1 MKQLF
6 TKTSLAV
13 VICLLFVVGL
23 IQAQPVVT
31 VAGSIINNGG
41 NSIIPYTG
49 TGGCTVVPQ
58 SNANGGGA
66 PGAAWTGGTVFTLT
80 LPRPLGDGTC
90 GSYVL
95 SSVNVNFNHTFDS
108 DVDFYLR
115 NRTTAQVIE
124 LSTDNGAGNDNYT
137 NTKFCD
143 NLGCPLVSAGTAPF
157 TGTFR
162 PEGLINSSQ
171 CANDPN
177 GTISTLAAMT
187 IQPGDVLELIFYD
200 DIGGDTGP
208 MLAWSVVLASA
219 PTLPAIPA
227 PITVSMAPGT
237 CTPSP
242 VACLGIGSCASSI
255 RYSTTLVDATTV
267 CSPLT
272 IGNACT
278 APGIVFP
285 AAGVYNIYWIVA
297 NDCLFAVGGPQ
308 QVTVLDTELPTF
320 LPACPKG
327 NRVNLNAGPG
337 ECEVSW
343 DAPNFMAMDNCP
355 GNSFFGASTR
365 AVGCTLNANN
375 GLAGTAGFS
384 VGLLF
389 NVINTS
395 GRSMALTALHFMPW
409 TASGNMYRIYMT
421 SAPGSY
427 VPVTNNASA
436 WTQIAGDSA
445 KVGQPVFPPGNPRLL
460 EKFGIGTQNIVSRI
474 NCQGQTIFDTT
485 VVSNAIIG
493 PGETRGIAIY
503 SPNGGSYFYVNPAAP
518 CSNTIQGD
526 PNLGIDVRA
535 SRCQFGAANTP
546 FNVAGTFSVRMFNGD
561 FEYLFAN
568 SVVPVVQTCGA
579 PYGPGCFFPIG
590 CTRLCYRATDAAGN
604 VATCEF
610 DVCVNAYANPS
621 RALACND
628 EIQISLDQN
637 CSATITADMV
647 LEGGPYACYDSYIVE
662 ARYWTG
668 GGLIDR
674 NPNLAGV
681 QINGND
687 IGKELKL
694 TVRDPATGNSCWG
707 HATVEDKLA
716 PVLTCPPDRTFSCA
730 IDPIPAN
737 TGTPSIVENCGGVN
751 LSYRDNS
758 TQGNCALGY
767 SRRILRTWTAVDG
780 SGNRGTCVQTIT
792 IGLGDLFEVTVP
804 PNYDNLDQPMLACD
818 EKIDRNKNVTPH
830 MADFPECVDGY
841 ILDSAF
847 WLANPNQPDQY
858 PNRRL
863 PRVLGWNCIDDVNSP
878 WFGHPNPD
886 PVYYPSHR
894 QWSPTNPLCW
904 GPDRHI
910 MWVGTGKPGG
920 AECFNL
926 AVSYKDVV
934 IDLAT
939 PGCDAGPIGCYK
951 VLRQWTVM
959 DWCTSIVGGHNQVI
973 KVADTE
979 GPQVLYPDS
988 SRVNMES
995 YACVG
1000 RWEVPPAWIIDNC
1013 SNEVHYTVE
1022 VEQGTVLGDETS
1034 GYVVVNMPEGIQIGY
1049 IIATDCCGNITKKRV
1064 VLNVVDRVPPQ
1075 AICRSITTVSINGNQ
1090 TPGSNFAKVC
1100 AESFDEGSFD
1110 NCQPHI
1116 YFKVIRMAELLGT
1129 NNGSNSNNVVACSG
1143 VNGDDNSILAGNQ
1156 VYFDD
1161 CTYFCCADVGT
1172 KVMVVL
1178 RVFDVDPGPGPVT
1191 PIRMTSTTSVLNG
1204 RFSDC
1209 MIEVEV
1215 QNKSVPTVV
1224 APPNIVVSCWF
1235 WFDITKLTDPNDA
1248 TFGRVVTDLGD
1259 RKKVVT
1265 KDLVCYKFCE
1275 RNDYTGYPGYVQTNA
1290 VPKPAPNQ
1298 ACEYYYQYFDT
1309 AHWDRK
1315 YELVWGFDGY
1325 VLSGCGN
1332 APTITV
1338 NDLRECG
1345 QGVIQRIVSTQGP
1358 NNINVTAIQTIW
1370 FVDCDPFYVDDVTC
1384 NDPRYTDLMWPNG
1397 VCTQTPVTIDGCGAD
1412 ISPDNPQ
1419 LGRPQVINNA
1429 DDNCALLSIE
1439 YFDEIFNIE
1448 PDACFKVLRRWVVI
1462 DWCQY
1467 DPFIDP
1473 NFGRWEALQVIKVR
1487 DQDRP
1492 VVTCNV
1498 GPCEPAVIDPA
1509 LGICVGHISLTA
1521 DATDN
1526 CSPLDWLFWEY
1537 KIDAFNDGKGV
1548 HGGYDFRVGTLT
1560 RKQYAAGDT
1569 VEYSHNPFADDDHN
1583 PFDASGTYPIGIHKI
1598 KWFVEDGCGNVGV
1611 CESLFEIKDCKAPT
1625 PYCLTGVITV
1635 PMPASGCVEIWAKDL
1650 DHGSYDNC
1658 TAKEN
1663 LKFYF
1668 DGDDTKTFINVCCA
1682 DFVAQGQNDEL
1693 RIEVEMWVEDEEG
1706 NKDYCKTVVIV
1717 QDNQDICPNT
1727 GSFGK
1732 ITGNLKTEGGDV
1744 ANPVDMQ
1751 LYNNGNMMAQRVG
1764 SPYSFGDL
1772 KLNVNYMVSPNRNDE
1787 HNNGITTQ
1795 DIVKIQ
1801 KHILGQTPLNSP
1813 YKMIAADVNNSG
1825 SITAADMSEL
1835 RKLILGLT
1843 SEFSKVKS
1851 WTFVPSSYMFL
1862 DPNNPWNAPRTSS
1875 LMLDNNKVV
1884 DFVAVKM
1891 GDVTND
1897 ARASNAS
1904 NTQSRTN
1911 GVLNIEVDEK
1921 SVVAG
1926 ESYKVSFKSSDFNNI
1941 SGYQFTL
1948 KYDKSSLIFEGMEGG
1963 VLKATEANFGTNR
1976 LNEGI
1981 ITTSWNSSKG
1991 ESFGK
1996 DAELFTLVF
2005 KATRNGKVSQMFA
2018 ITSDV
2023 TKAQA
2028 YNASEEVKEVRM
2040 GVRTDKGVVEGGV
2053 FELYQNEPNP
2063 FSKET
2068 VVRYR
2073 LPEASAVKLTV
2084 YDVTGKVVRVYE
2096 LKGQKGLNSY
2106 QISKGDLNA
2115 TGLLYYQLDATN
2127 HTATK
2132 RMLVVE

>member
-1 MKQLF
+1 MKQFL
-6 TKTSLAV
+6 TKTSFS
-13 VICLLFVVGL
+13 VISCLLFVASL

-31 VAGSIINNGG
+31 VNGSTINNGG
-41 NSIIPYTG
+41 NSTIPYTG

-90 GSYVL
+90 GSYVI

-108 DVDFYLR
+108 DLDFYLR
-115 NRTTAQVIE
+115 NRRTAEVIE

-162 PEGLINSSQ
+162 PEGLINSAQ

-177 GTISTLAAMT
+177 GNISTLAAMS
-187 IQPGDVLELIFYD
+187 ILDGDVLELIFYD
-200 DIGGDTGP
+200 DVGGDVGP
-208 MLAWSVVLASA
+208 MLSWSVVLASA
-219 PTLPAIPA
+219 PTLPTIPA

-237 CTPSP
+237 CTPAP
-242 VACLGIGSCASSI
+242 VACLGIGACAGSI

-267 CSPLT
+267 CNPLT

-297 NDCLFAVGGPQ
+297 NDCRFAVGGPQ

-427 VPVTNNASA
+427 IPVTNNASA

-485 VVSNAIIG
+485 VVSNAILG

-503 SPNGGSYFYVNPAAP
+503 SPNGGSFFYVNPAAP

-610 DVCVNAYANPS
+610 DVCVNAYANPT

-647 LEGGPYACYDSYIVE
+647 LEGGPYACYDNYIVE

-681 QINGND
+681 QINGTD

-694 TVRDPATGNSCWG
+694 TVRDPVTGNSCWG
-707 HATVEDKLA
+707 HATVEDKIA
-716 PVLTCPPDRTFSCA
+716 PILTCPLDRTFSCA

-737 TGTPSIVENCGGVN
+737 TGVPSVVENCGGAS

-780 SGNRGTCVQTIT
+780 SGNRATCVQTIT

-894 QWSPTNPLCW
+894 QWSQTNPLCW

-959 DWCTSIVGGHNQVI
+959 DWCSSIVGGHNQII
-973 KVADTE
+973 KVADSE

-988 SRVNMES
+988 ARVNMES
-995 YACVG
+995 YACIG

-1013 SNEVHYTVE
+1013 SNEVHYSVQ
-1022 VEQGTVLGDETS
+1022 VEQGIVLGDETS
-1034 GYVVVNMPEGIQIGY
+1034 GYVVVNMPEGIQTGY

-1090 TPGSNFAKVC
+1090 TPGSNLAKVC

-1191 PIRMTSTTSVLNG
+1191 PIRMTSTTSPLNG

-1325 VLSGCGN
+1325 VLSGCGSP
-1332 APTITV
+1332 ATITV

-1345 QGVIQRIVSTQGP
+1345 QGVIQRIVSSQGP

-1473 NFGRWEALQVIKVR
+1473 DFGRWEALQVIKVR

-1787 HNNGITTQ
+1787 HSNGVSTQ

-1801 KHILGQTPLNSP
+1801 KHILGQSPLNSP
-1813 YKMIAADVNNSG
+1813 YKLIAADVNNSG
-1825 SITAADMSEL
+1825 SVTAADMSEL

-1843 SEFSKVKS
+1843 NEFSKVKS
-1851 WTFVPSSYMFL
+1851 WTFVPSGYVFP
-1862 DPNNPWNAPRTSS
+1862 DANNPWNAPRTSS

-1897 ARASNAS
+1897 ATASNAS
-1904 NTQSRTN
+1904 RTQSRTN

-1948 KYDKSSLIFEGMEGG
+1948 KYDKSSLIFEGIEGG

-1981 ITTSWNSSKG
+1981 ITTSWNSNKG

-2028 YNASEEVKEVRM
+2028 YNASEEVKEVKM
-2040 GVRTDKGVVEGGV
+2040 GVRTDRGVVEGGV

-2068 VVRYR
+2068 VVKYR